1 MSACSRWGCGVV
13 EQFLAD
19 NLIEIF
25 TALAVA
31 LLSWSVSSV
40 KENFWIRRRV
50 RKQIA
55 VELVAIQRHLYNRA
69 NPDEW
74 KQKAV
79 RDEWMLSPFLRHID
93 LLAALAGQERLDGRM
108 TLAIREYRDCTKGF
122 ALAWSKAERRR
133 DENFW
138 KPYNQTL
145 ASGEAALRVLGQL
158 RLHQTTWEGLVAQP
172 QPKDTENGGEGS

>member
-1 MSACSRWGCGVV
+1 MI
-13 EQFLAD
+13 EQILAD
-19 NLIEIF
+19 NLIEILA
-25 TALAVA
+25 ALAVA

-69 NPDEW
+69 NPNGW
-74 KQKAV
+74 KEKAV
-79 RDEWMLSPFLRHID
+79 RAEWMLSPFLRHID
-93 LLAALAGQERLDGRM
+93 LLAALAGQERLDGR
-108 TLAIREYRDCTKGF
+108 TRLAISEYRDRTEEF
-122 ALAWSKAERRR
+122 AKAWAKAERRR

-145 ASGEAALRVLGQL
+145 VSGEAALRVLRQL
-158 RLHQTTWEGLVAQP
+158 RVHQGDWDGLVAQP
-172 QPKDTENGGEGS
+172 QPRDSDNGGEGS